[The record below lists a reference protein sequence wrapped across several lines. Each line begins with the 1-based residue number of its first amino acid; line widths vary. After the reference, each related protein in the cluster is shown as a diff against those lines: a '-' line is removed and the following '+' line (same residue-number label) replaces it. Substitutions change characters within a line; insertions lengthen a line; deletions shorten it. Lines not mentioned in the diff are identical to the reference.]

1 MPTKD
6 AADKSEGAG
15 LMGTWKRTIPLGIG
29 AAILWPVAAFAQA
42 AAPAAI
48 NGADTVW
55 VLVSTALVLFM
66 TLPGLALFY
75 GGLVQLKHSLSVL
88 MHCTAIA
95 CLVSIL
101 WFAFGYSLFVTEGN
115 ALLGDF
121 SKAFLANV
129 ARGQAF
135 GTIPETAYFLFQMA
149 FAIITPGL
157 IVGAFVE
164 RMKFSAMLI
173 FVTIWSL
180 LVYAPVAHWVWSPGG
195 WLAQMNVRD
204 FAGGLVVHT
213 TAGVSALVVAAAI
226 GKRDGYPHD
235 LQPPHSP
242 GLTMM
247 GAGMLWVGWYG
258 FNGGSALMA
267 NADAASAIL
276 CTHLAASTAAMT
288 WAAIEWI
295 RFKRPSLVGIVT
307 GAVAGLATVTPASG
321 FIGPAGAALLGVLG
335 SVVCFYA
342 VQLVRKRFK
351 IDDALDVFAVHGVG
365 GMLGTMG
372 LAVLEA
378 PEFGGIGFGGAGSM
392 SAQAG
397 AQAVAIIAIAAW
409 SGLASILA
417 IWVAKNFVG
426 LRAKAEHIEVGL
438 DLSEHGER
446 AFAP

>member
-1 MPTKD
+1 
-6 AADKSEGAG
+6 
-15 LMGTWKRTIPLGIG
+15 MGTWKRTIPLGIG

-335 SVVCFYA
+335 SVVWF
-342 VQLVRKRFK
+342 
-351 IDDALDVFAVHGVG
+351 
-365 GMLGTMG
+365 
-372 LAVLEA
+372 
-378 PEFGGIGFGGAGSM
+378 
-392 SAQAG
+392 
-397 AQAVAIIAIAAW
+397 
-409 SGLASILA
+409 
-417 IWVAKNFVG
+417 
-426 LRAKAEHIEVGL
+426 
-438 DLSEHGER
+438 
-446 AFAP
+446 